1 MKNTSSD
8 FVIDYC
14 HPFSHAI
21 ISEKTRVMQAIKNF
35 FSPKQLQNGFI
46 VALCFSA
53 SLYLFHFELTYYLFN
68 SLIGLYTFY
77 LLIISDKKTLL
88 FAGFFIGLFW
98 FYWIGFSF
106 RYYDMAWAVPL
117 VSLGFGLIYALVF
130 WLVSL
135 ASHPLLRAGMLFLLS
150 LFEPFDFNWLQP
162 ELLFVHSYFGIEKW
176 QFALILLALSMTVM
190 FKDKKGFL
198 FLLFLLPALSF
209 SENEIKNHPLNIA
222 LIQTDLDQAR
232 KWNPYNASS
241 IIKDNLGAID
251 RAIDDNKDLIILPE
265 SAFPMFL
272 NRDLILIRKLKEKS
286 RHISILTG
294 SLYYE
299 NQHNF
304 NASYFFQ
311 DGEVQIAK
319 KMVLVPF
326 GEYIPLPSFLARPIN
341 KAIFGGASDYLSAS
355 KPSDFDIK
363 GFKFR
368 NAICYEATCH
378 ELYEGHPSFMIATSN
393 NAWFAPSIEP
403 SLQKLLMQFYAK
415 KHNTIIFHSANSAGG
430 GIIYP

>member
-1 MKNTSSD
+1 
-8 FVIDYC
+8 
-14 HPFSHAI
+14 
-21 ISEKTRVMQAIKNF
+21 MQAIKNL
-35 FSPKQLQNGFI
+35 FSSKQLLDGFI
-46 VALCFSA
+46 ISVCFSA
-53 SLYLFHFELTYYLFN
+53 SIYLFHFEFIYYLLN
-68 SLIGLYTFY
+68 SLIGLYAFY

-88 FAGFFIGLFW
+88 LSGFFIGLFW

-106 RYYDMAWAVPL
+106 RYYDMPWAVPL
-117 VSLGFGLIYALVF
+117 VSFGFGLIYATIF

-162 ELLFVHSYFGIEKW
+162 ELVFLNTYFGIEKW
-176 QFALILLALSMTVM
+176 QYALVLLALALSTH
-190 FKDKKGFL
+190 FKEKRG
-198 FLLFLLPALSF
+198 LLFLLILLPALNF
-209 SENEIKNHPLNIA
+209 STIKPQQYPLDIA
-222 LIQTDLDQAR
+222 LIQTDIDQAK
-232 KWNPYNASS
+232 KWNPYYTPS
-241 IIKDNLGAID
+241 IIKDNLNAID
-251 RAIDDNKDLIILPE
+251 NAIDNKKDLVILPE
-265 SAFPMFL
+265 SVFPMFL
-272 NRDLILIRKLKEKS
+272 NRDHVLMRKLKEKS
-286 RHISILTG
+286 RYISILTG

-299 NQHNF
+299 DRHNF

-341 KAIFGGASDYLSAS
+341 EAIFGGASDYLSAS
-355 KPSDFDIK
+355 KPSDFVIK
-363 GFKFR
+363 GFTFR

-378 ELYEGHPSFMIATSN
+378 ELFEDNPSFMIAISN

-415 KHNTIIFHSANSAGG
+415 KHNTIIFHSANSEGG